1 MFNYSD
7 RKKIVLFFLPF
18 IVLIYLYQDF
28 PNLFC
33 TISNKL
39 IVINYFITNCTLVI
53 FFQYR
58 IKSISDKNHKEK
70 LRKIGWRVLNLTSIL
85 LCMLIV
91 NSSKINLNWNFAQMI
106 SVICGLV
113 FLGFSFTFENLKRN
127 DVIGIKIKWTL
138 ESDEV
143 WDKTHRAGAV
153 LWILGGIVLVC
164 NIFVRSQTGFLINI
178 IIGLFLT
185 IVAPILYSYNLS
197 KKIKNN

>member
-70 LRKIGWRVLNLTSIL
+70 LRKIGCRVLNLTSIL

-153 LWILGGIVLVC
+153 LWILGGIVLIC

-197 KKIKNN
+197 KK

>member
-85 LCMLIV
+85 PCMLIV

-143 WDKTHRAGAV
+143 WDKTHRAGAA
-153 LWILGGIVLVC
+153 LWILGGIVLIC

-197 KKIKNN
+197 KKNKK

>member
-113 FLGFSFTFENLKRN
+113 FLGFSFTFENLKHN

-153 LWILGGIVLVC
+153 LWILGGIVLIC

-197 KKIKNN
+197 KK

>member
-85 LCMLIV
+85 SCMLIV

-153 LWILGGIVLVC
+153 LWILGGIVLIC

-197 KKIKNN
+197 KKNKK

>member
-113 FLGFSFTFENLKRN
+113 FLGFSFTFENLKLRK
-127 DVIGIKIKWTL
+127 DIFEDETL
-138 ESDEV
+138 V
-143 WDKTHRAGAV
+143 WDIRTRNWTIIMGKLKVKNYEHYYMENYP
-153 LWILGGIVLVC
+153 LWI
-164 NIFVRSQTGFLINI
+164 
-178 IIGLFLT
+178 
-185 IVAPILYSYNLS
+185 
-197 KKIKNN
+197 

>member
-153 LWILGGIVLVC
+153 LWILGGIVLIC
-164 NIFVRSQTGFLINI
+164 NIFVRSQTGFLITI
-178 IIGLFLT
+178 LIGLFLP

-197 KKIKNN
+197 KK

>member
-153 LWILGGIVLVC
+153 LWILGGIVLIC

-185 IVAPILYSYNLS
+185 IVAPILYCYNLS
-197 KKIKNN
+197 KK

>member
-113 FLGFSFTFENLKRN
+113 FLGFSFTFENLKSN

-153 LWILGGIVLVC
+153 LWILGGIVLIC

>member
-143 WDKTHRAGAV
+143 WDKTHRAGAA
-153 LWILGGIVLVC
+153 LWILGGIVLIC

-197 KKIKNN
+197 KK

>member
-33 TISNKL
+33 TISNKV

-85 LCMLIV
+85 PCMLIV

-153 LWILGGIVLVC
+153 LWILGGIVLIC

-185 IVAPILYSYNLS
+185 IVAQILYSYNLS
-197 KKIKNN
+197 KK

>member
-58 IKSISDKNHKEK
+58 IKSISDKNHKEE

-85 LCMLIV
+85 PCMLIV

-153 LWILGGIVLVC
+153 LWILGGIVLIC

>member
-58 IKSISDKNHKEK
+58 IKSISDKNNKEK

-85 LCMLIV
+85 PCMLIV

-127 DVIGIKIKWTL
+127 DVIKHI
-138 ESDEV
+138 EQE
-143 WDKTHRAGAV
+143 
-153 LWILGGIVLVC
+153 
-164 NIFVRSQTGFLINI
+164 
-178 IIGLFLT
+178 LFCG
-185 IVAPILYSYNLS
+185 Y
-197 KKIKNN
+197 

>member
-85 LCMLIV
+85 LFMLIV

-153 LWILGGIVLVC
+153 LWILGGIVLIC

-197 KKIKNN
+197 KK